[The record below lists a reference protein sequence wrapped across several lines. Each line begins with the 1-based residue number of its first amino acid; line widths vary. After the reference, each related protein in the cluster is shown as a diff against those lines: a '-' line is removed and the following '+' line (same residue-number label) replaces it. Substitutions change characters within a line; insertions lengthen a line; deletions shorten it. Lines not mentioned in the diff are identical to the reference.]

1 MNNNKIQNQNEG
13 DQYLSMVNYLISQLN
28 KAKVNAFPVK
38 NQSTSLPIFLYE
50 FFVFELYLPSELLK
64 FIKQPIL
71 AFRLLDFPSL
81 TLEGSLNLQRQSV
94 IFNQGKS
101 SYFEMDL
108 LDLKDNLLNQPMYIM
123 FLDLNHGN
131 IKVIANCRLN
141 ISLFA
146 YDSFLNYGNGPIP
159 EPRRNILQLFDNTM
173 EKVGEFEMSL
183 LIRREYYKFD
193 KNIEIQENVKSVI
206 IKKAKKKKQNL
217 IRDKNQSLMYKG
229 KSPKKQK
236 EIIYDNNKISN
247 SKYTQPQFI
256 NNIILEKKDNAFNAH
271 PINKEIII
279 KPIKEEDEKYPEDFQ
294 ENKKIQKRKIIKCNV
309 GTETDPLYGD
319 DIPKKHNIKKKEK
332 KKPNSMNNNQKLIN
346 SMYNKYHADYSYKFP
361 QYEKVPI
368 NNYNNINNN
377 NNFNFQNSN
386 EFNNH
391 YNNQNNINK
400 QNINYEK
407 NNNQINN
414 NNDFE
419 KYENN
424 NYLQFLTDLKS
435 KVNNYSNI
443 LQNEQK
449 VFQKLKDE
457 RNLNLNQNNV
467 LDNNIQS
474 NPIANNNNNINID
487 NNNNNNIIQ
496 NNKNEEIEEQILE
509 KKSEKKENS
518 FDNKKSEKKEN
529 LFDNKNSEKNED
541 SRSEDNEI
549 NNENKNKNKNNIEEL
564 NNSKA
569 FQNLEKSNNEIKEE
583 DEYNDFENSGK
594 SKENNNDILDNK
606 FNNFDGDIEI
616 ENDKNDKNE
625 NDIRENIVENNLE
638 NNNNINTNN
647 NIIQSDNDIK
657 EDNSLI
663 EKNKNNNNDED
674 SKEIDEEIDENIASM
689 RKENRNVNSND
700 INSGSE
706 NKVLASS
713 STGNIEKLLK

>member
-28 KAKVNAFPVK
+28 KAKVSAFPVK

-81 TLEGSLNLQRQSV
+81 TLEGSINYQKQSI

-193 KNIEIQENVKSVI
+193 KNIEIQENAKSVI

-332 KKPNSMNNNQKLIN
+332 KKPNSMNNNNQKLIN

-457 RNLNLNQNNV
+457 RNLNLNQNIV

-487 NNNNNNIIQ
+487 NNNNNIIQ

-564 NNSKA
+564 NNSIA

-706 NKVLASS
+706 NKGLASS